1 MSSNPHQTRRLGQTQ
16 AQQLAQR
23 VGNIHLSPNRAAAV
37 IVWLIGAYTT
47 GLAIQQTGVLTETP
61 SMLLGGGLQALLTV
75 LEKPI
80 WSGLRVSWVGA
91 CALLF
96 DAFCNFGG
104 VWQFANKLD
113 QTQAW
118 LSINEAMGTQQG
130 VPAVTKVI
138 IAVMFSLFIAASPET
153 LWKEG

>member
-1 MSSNPHQTRRLGQTQ
+1 MSTMQDQTQ
-16 AQQLAQR
+16 RLVQAAQNTR
-23 VGNIHLSPNRAAAV
+23 LSPNRAAAI
-37 IVWLIGAYTT
+37 IVWMIGAYTT
-47 GLAIQQTGVLTETP
+47 ALAIHQMGVVAETP
-61 SMLLGGGLQALLTV
+61 SYLIGGTIQALLTV

-80 WSGLRVSWVGA
+80 WRGLRIGWVSGT
-91 CALLF
+91 ALAL

-118 LSINEAMGTQQG
+118 ASINEAMGTQQAI
-130 VPAVTKVI
+130 PAVTKVI
-138 IAVMFSLFIAASPET
+138 VALVFSVFIAASPET